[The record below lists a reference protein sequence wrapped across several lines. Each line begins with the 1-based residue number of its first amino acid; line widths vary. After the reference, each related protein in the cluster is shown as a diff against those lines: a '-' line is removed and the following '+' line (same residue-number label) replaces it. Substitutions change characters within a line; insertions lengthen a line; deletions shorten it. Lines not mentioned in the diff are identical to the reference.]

1 MKKIILIFLLF
12 FWAKLAACSCADT
25 SLAVEFQES
34 DMVARVKIISEQ
46 STKHKGV
53 IKYRLQ
59 VLEQYKGKPSQVL
72 YYSTMAGTSC
82 ESSLDKNT
90 EMIIFAIKD
99 ETGNYSMG
107 PCSKTM
113 RLSNDK
119 KGLQE
124 KQEAIQLLH
133 LLKKNTLPALD
144 SALFD
149 ISQHALLKGLSA
161 SDFKRNFAVFELEF
175 NEDGQVKNIKTQI
188 SFGRKADK
196 QAKAALLKT
205 KQRKEKG
212 IPFHRKGLLVLSY
225 YQHSKTF
232 YLAPY

>member
-1 MKKIILIFLLF
+1 MKKLILIFLLF

-25 SLAVEFQES
+25 PLAVEFQES

-59 VLEQYKGKPSQVL
+59 VLEQYKGKPSQEL

-113 RLSNDK
+113 SFSNDK

-144 SALFD
+144 STLFD
-149 ISQHALLKGLSA
+149 ISQHDLLKGLSA
-161 SDFKRNFAVFELEF
+161 SDFQRKIAVFELEF
-175 NEDGQVKNIKTQI
+175 NNDGQVKNIKPQI
-188 SFGRKADK
+188 SFGKKVDDK
-196 QAKAALLKT
+196 AKAVLLKA

-212 IPFHRKGLLVLSY
+212 TLFLRKGLLILSY
-225 YQHSKTF
+225 YQDYKAF
-232 YLAPY
+232 RLVPY

>member
-59 VLEQYKGKPSQVL
+59 VLEQYKGKPSQEL
-72 YYSTMAGTSC
+72 YYSTMEGTSC
-82 ESSLDKNT
+82 ESSLSKNT

-113 RLSNDK
+113 SFSNDK
-119 KGLQE
+119 RGLQE
-124 KQEAIQLLH
+124 KKEAIQLLH
-133 LLKKNTLPALD
+133 LLKKNTLPVLD
-144 SALFD
+144 RSLFD
-149 ISQHALLKGLSA
+149 ISQQALLKGLSA
-161 SDFKRNFAVFELEF
+161 SDFKRNLAVFELEF

-196 QAKAALLKT
+196 QAKAVLLRT
-205 KQRKEKG
+205 KQKKEKG